1 VKKTEP
7 FLKQLKND
15 MATFLTTKQKAM
27 KARSSMAT
35 LLTAYEEQNLTQ
47 YSDIDTNKLILTH
60 GENGELKAA
69 MEN

>member
-1 VKKTEP
+1 
-7 FLKQLKND
+7 
-15 MATFLTTKQKAM
+15 MAAV
-27 KARSSMAT
+27 
-35 LLTAYEEQNLTQ
+35 LTAYEEQNLTQ